1 MDTRVPFVP
10 LGCPTC
16 PACPS
21 HGGQT
26 GQSCGH
32 THMYHC
38 TWQSCLSCP
47 SHVGWTGQSRGHT
60 HVYHLTCLC
69 PACPVLYMWDGQD
82 SPMDIH
88 TCVPLHL
95 AVLSFPCGT
104 DSTVPWTHTHVP
116 LYLSC
121 PSHVGWTGQSR
132 GHTHMYRSTCLLMWD
147 GQHCPMDIHTCT
159 TAIGKS
165 YLSCPSHVGWT
176 ALSTSKSDVQVCHHQ
191 SYVNQG
197 LSTLSMG

>member
-1 MDTRVPFVP
+1 MDTHVPFVP

-95 AVLSFPCGT
+95 AVLSFPCGRVMSKFAIT
-104 DSTVPWTHTHVP
+104 SPMSTRD
-116 LYLSC
+116 C
-121 PSHVGWTGQSR
+121 P
-132 GHTHMYRSTCLLMWD
+132 
-147 GQHCPMDIHTCT
+147 HCPWVEMTVNWTIDILDYVTG
-159 TAIGKS
+159 IGNEI
-165 YLSCPSHVGWT
+165 
-176 ALSTSKSDVQVCHHQ
+176 A
-191 SYVNQG
+191 
-197 LSTLSMG
+197 